1 MLKLDLQGYK
11 VHETRDVVDS
21 FIHDQ
26 ILIGGKK
33 VEIITGD
40 SKVIKSVVEDVVDIY
55 GLDCKEHIYNSQ
67 VLTIIL

>member
-11 VHETRDVVDS
+11 VYETRDVIDR

-26 ILIGGKK
+26 IMIGRKK

-40 SKVIKSVVEDVVDIY
+40 SKDVKSVVEDVVENY

>member
-11 VHETRDVVDS
+11 VYETRDVIDS

-26 ILIGGKK
+26 IMIGRKK

-40 SKVIKSVVEDVVDIY
+40 SKDVKSVVEDVVENY